1 MNSFIKRNRII
12 IVSMILV
19 LFSLHLALTDT
30 RVAERGSVLKRFFSI
45 TTNPVQNTI
54 TDAYRAV
61 AGVVNNYVDLIGVQR
76 ENESYRDALVKLQEE
91 NYRLKEELNLSG
103 RLKRLLDYK
112 ESVGFETTS
121 AAVLAY
127 NLSRWTKTAVINKGA
142 GDGVSKDMAVI
153 TPEGVVGRVIR
164 VTPGSATV
172 LLNIDPRSNIESIVM
187 RTRVR
192 GIVEGNGSGT
202 LLLKYVRELDD
213 VKAGDLV
220 ITSGF
225 SGLFPKGLIIG
236 EVTEIS
242 KGKDN
247 FFNHITVTPRVEY
260 KRLEDVLVVK
270 KTGFTK
276 KVESAR
282 KR

>member
-1 MNSFIKRNRII
+1 MNTFIKRNRII
-12 IVSMILV
+12 IVSMLLA

-45 TTNPVQNTI
+45 TTDPVQNTI
-54 TDAYRAV
+54 TDAYRA
-61 AGVVNNYVDLIGVQR
+61 ASGVVSNYIDLIGVQR

-127 NLSRWTKTAVINKGA
+127 NLNRWTKTAVINKGA

-172 LLNIDPRSNIESIVM
+172 LLNIDPRSNIEAIVM

-192 GIVEGNGSGT
+192 GIVEGNGTNG
-202 LLLKYVRELDD
+202 LVLKYVRELDD

-236 EVTEIS
+236 EVTEIK

-260 KRLEDVLVVK
+260 KRLEDVLVVMK
-270 KTGFTK
+270 AGSAKA
-276 KVESAR
+276 VESAE